1 MKYNYFFKY
10 LAEGELRQSKM
21 QNDDFSLEI
30 SSEGRNLRI
39 FLVPHTPMEIKE
51 FYIRREYVFGE
62 NSRFLANGFQ
72 SWTDTKEFTKKEKM
86 PGLGL
91 VGKSLFGTHFGM
103 NYGGDYNFV
112 ESEKTAG
119 TFHSNSFAYIRN
131 GDVLDFVGSLND
143 RTGYTIIY
151 ADMNENELRYSK
163 DLEGIVIDEPYEILN
178 LFFAKGT
185 YDEVF
190 DEYFEALQIAPH
202 KDEKI
207 KGYTSWY
214 NYYSDISEEIIL
226 RDLESLASLENYKD
240 YVNSFQIDDGFQT
253 SVGDWFSIDKNKFP
267 NGMKP
272 IADAIHEKGL
282 NAGIWLAPFGAQKD
296 SALAKEHSDWLVKD
310 DNGKPF
316 MVGHNWWG
324 FYALD
329 IYNEEARA
337 YIKSVFDT
345 VINEWGFDL
354 LKLDFLYAAAV
365 RPMHGKTRGEIACD
379 SIDLVREFAGDK
391 KIIACGVQ
399 QMPCFGKID
408 YMRVGADMNLSW
420 KHDFK
425 RKRMHREDVSTPNAI
440 YNTIYR
446 RGICGRGFL
455 CDPDVF
461 LLRRTNIHF
470 TPEQQKTLSK
480 FIKLFGKVLFM
491 SDNVAEYDDEQLE
504 SFKDILTDN
513 TEVTSVNEEN
523 DVLEIEYIEAGE
535 EKMLKFNVLDGT
547 IY

>member
-10 LAEGELRQSKM
+10 IAEGELRQSKT

-30 SSEGRNLRI
+30 LSEGRNLRI
-39 FLVPHTPMEIKE
+39 FLVPHTPLEIKE
-51 FYIRREYVFGE
+51 FYIRREYNFGE

-91 VGKSLFGTHFGM
+91 VGKSFFGRHFGM
-103 NYGGDYNFV
+103 TYGGDYNFV
-112 ESEKTAG
+112 KPEKKAG
-119 TFHSNSFAYIRN
+119 TFHSLSFAYIRN

-143 RTGYTIIY
+143 RTGYTVIY
-151 ADMNENELRYSK
+151 ADMNKNELRYSK
-163 DLEGIVIDEPYEILN
+163 DLEGVVIDEPYEILN
-178 LFFAKGT
+178 LFFAKGE

-190 DEYFEALQIAPH
+190 DEYFEEMCIAPPE
-202 KDEKI
+202 DEKI

-214 NYYSDISEEIIL
+214 NYYSNISEEIIL
-226 RDLESLASLENYKD
+226 RDLNSLASLENYKD
-240 YVNSFQIDDGFQT
+240 YVNTFQVDDGFQT
-253 SVGDWFSIDKNKFP
+253 SVGDWFSIDEKKFP
-267 NGMKP
+267 NGMKC

-282 NAGIWLAPFGAQKD
+282 NAGLWLAPFGAQKN
-296 SALAKEHSDWLVKD
+296 SLIAKEHPDWLVKD
-310 DNGKPF
+310 DDGKPF

-329 IYNEEARA
+329 IYNTDARA

-345 VINEWGFDL
+345 VLNDWGFDL
-354 LKLDFLYAAAV
+354 LKLDFLYAVAV

-379 SIDLVREFAGDK
+379 SIDFLRYCVGDK
-391 KIIACGVQ
+391 KIIACGAQ

-420 KHDFK
+420 KHNFT

-446 RGICGRGFL
+446 RGLCGRAFL

-461 LLRRTNIHF
+461 LLRRTNIKF

-504 SFKDILTDN
+504 DFKDILTDN
-513 TEVTSVNEEN
+513 TEIISINEEN
-523 DVLEIEYIEAGE
+523 DILEIEYTEAGE
-535 EKMLKFNVLDGT
+535 EKTLKFNVLDGT

>member
-10 LAEGELRQSKM
+10 VAEGELRQAKT

-30 SSEGRNLRI
+30 ISEGRNLRI
-39 FLVPHTPMEIKE
+39 FLIPNVPMEIKE
-51 FYIRREYVFGE
+51 FYIRREYNFGE

-72 SWTDTKEFTKKEKM
+72 SWTDTKEFTKDERI
-86 PGLGL
+86 PGLGM
-91 VGKSLFGTHFGM
+91 VGKSLFGKHFGM
-103 NYGGDYNFV
+103 TYGGDYNFV
-112 ESEKTAG
+112 EPEKKAG
-119 TFHSNSFAYIRN
+119 EFHSISFAYIRN
-131 GDVLDFVGSLND
+131 GEVLDFVGSLND
-143 RTGYTIIY
+143 RTGYTVIY

-163 DLEGIVIDEPYEILN
+163 DLEGIVIEEPYEILN
-178 LFFAKGT
+178 LFFAKGE

-190 DEYFEALQIAPH
+190 DEYFAALDIAPP

-214 NYYSDISEEIIL
+214 NYYSNISEEIIL
-226 RDLESLASLENYKD
+226 RDLESLCSLENYHD
-240 YVNSFQIDDGFQT
+240 YVNTFQVDDGYQT
-253 SVGDWFSIDKNKFP
+253 AVGDWFSIDKKKFP

-282 NAGIWLAPFGAQKD
+282 NAGLWLAPFGAQKT
-296 SALAKEHSDWLVKD
+296 SKIAKEHPDWLVSD

-345 VINEWGFDL
+345 VLNDWGFDL
-354 LKLDFLYAAAV
+354 VKLDFLYAAAS
-365 RPMHGKTRGEIACD
+365 RPMHGKTRGEIAFD
-379 SIDLVREFAGDK
+379 SIDLIKECVGDK

-399 QMPCFGKID
+399 QMPCFGKVD
-408 YMRVGADMNLSW
+408 YMRVGADMHLGW
-420 KHDFK
+420 PHDFR
-425 RKRMHREDVSTPNAI
+425 RKRMHREDISTPNAI
-440 YNTIYR
+440 HNTVYR
-446 RGICGRGFL
+446 RGICGRAFL

-461 LLRRTNIHF
+461 LLRRDNILF
-470 TPEQQKTLSK
+470 TPEQQKTLGK

-491 SDNVAEYDDEQLE
+491 SDNVADYDEEQLAA
-504 SFKDILTDN
+504 FKDILTDN
-513 TEVTSVNEEN
+513 AEVISVNEEKN
-523 DVLEIEYIEAGE
+523 ILEIDYVEDGE
-535 EKMLKFNVLDGT
+535 EKTLKFNVLDGT